1 MKTKK
6 KQKLVISD
14 EAKVILKK
22 TGLDFIIHKV
32 HTPVL
37 FGKSEYENPYYF
49 LLNPKTKEVINTVKK
64 NYFVT
69 QNKVIVEMVIQG
81 LKKFKKEKLEITK
94 GGSIHGGRRI
104 FLQLRI
110 QGDAFVG
117 KDQVEKYI
125 TIIDSND
132 GSTQLSVGIGDKVMR
147 CRNEFCQF
155 YKAGQS
161 KYKHTSSLEDRINEL
176 PALLELA
183 LSRSMRMTELYQE
196 MVETPITQEQID
208 GLVWDILGYNDI
220 EDESLTGR
228 AKANIQKLLDALDVE
243 LSEGGMNVWSL
254 HNGVTRWT
262 THTKQA
268 PKRHNGRLESI
279 FSPTGTNYRVNQ
291 KSFNYALNLI
301 GKEIDVLEEDLVEM
315 N

>member
-6 KQKLVISD
+6 KQKLKISD
-14 EAKVILKK
+14 KAKEILKK
-22 TGLDFIIHKV
+22 TGLNFIIHKV
-32 HTPVL
+32 HTPVV
-37 FGKSEYENPYYF
+37 FGKTEYENPYYF
-49 LLNPKTKEVINTVKK
+49 LLNPRTKQVINTVKK

-69 QNKVIVEMVIQG
+69 QNKVIVEMVLQG
-81 LKKFKKEKLEITK
+81 LKKFKKETLEITK

-110 QGDAFVG
+110 KGDAFVG
-117 KDQVEKYI
+117 QDQVEKYI
-125 TIIDSND
+125 TFIDSND
-132 GSTQLSVGIGDKVMR
+132 GSTQLSVGIGDKVMS
-147 CRNEFCQF
+147 CENEFCQF

-161 KYKHTSSLEDRINEL
+161 KYKHTASLEDRIDEL

-183 LSRSMRMTELYQE
+183 LSRSMRMTELYQD
-196 MVETPITQEQID
+196 MVETPITQKDVD
-208 GLVWDILGYNDI
+208 GLVLDILGYNDI

-228 AKANIQKLLDALDVE
+228 AKANIQKLLDALDIE
-243 LSEGGMNVWSL
+243 LKDGMNVWNM

-301 GKEIDVLEEDLVEM
+301 GKSIDVLEADLVES